1 MEELTLRDVQLT
13 QLYIAKEIKRICT
26 KYHIRYF
33 MSDGTL
39 LGAVRH
45 KGFIPWDDDMDFG
58 MLAEDYAKFLDVAK
72 QELSEEFVLEEWEHS
87 RDYPLPFAKVRLNG
101 TVMEE
106 AVTAKLHTHKGVWV
120 DIFPYVEISEKNRS
134 SGLFFKKTTLMMKAY
149 QLKSG
154 YDLNAITNNPASRL
168 VNCVLRHFP
177 IKKSTLK
184 AYIENLAHVNP
195 ADQSGSYL
203 QMSTVFSPRYVY
215 DKAYYEDLV
224 ELSFENELFPA
235 PARYHDLLTHE
246 YGDYMQLPPESQR
259 QTHSVLSVKIDP
271 TLLKKITQQ

>member
-39 LGAVRH
+39 LGAARH

-58 MLAEDYAKFLDVAK
+58 MLAEDYAKFLDVAR
-72 QELSEEFVLEEWEHS
+72 QELSEEFVLEEWRHS
-87 RDYPLPFAKVRLNG
+87 HDYPLPFAKVKLNG
-101 TVMEE
+101 TMMDD

-120 DIFPYVEISEKNRS
+120 DIFPFVEVSEKNQS
-134 SGLFFKKTTLMMKAY
+134 SAMFYRKSNLLMKAY
-149 QLKSG
+149 LLKNG
-154 YDLNAITNNPASRL
+154 FNLNAITKNPASRL
-168 VNCVLRHFP
+168 MNCVLLRLP
-177 IKKSTLK
+177 IKKTVLRQ
-184 AYIENLAHVNP
+184 YFENLFHVDT
-195 ADQSGSYL
+195 AEQSGSYL
-203 QMSTVFSPRYVY
+203 QISTVFRPRDVF
-215 DKAYYEDLV
+215 DKAYFDDLV